1 MECQYCNKNFT
12 VKSSLVHHQ
21 KTAKFCI
28 KKQNILVSDTY
39 KCNYCSKILSTQSR
53 LQTHLKICK
62 TRLQDEKNKEDEKLA
77 KQLKDLEDKFQS
89 EVKEHENKFIK
100 LNEQLKKQEIELNY
114 KEIQFQAQLK
124 DQSIQLHAQLRD
136 QEITLKERDKYI
148 KELKEALAKANETIA
163 TIAMQPKTTTNNTDN
178 RVSHITN
185 NFDINNI
192 EKITSVLE
200 NHLTPDVMRRGQEG
214 VADMLKTHLLQT
226 SNGDPMYECTDVSRQ
241 KFEFRNADGNMET
254 DPKATKLIRNLGR
267 SGMWNKACSTGKKLW
282 EKADGTVNTD
292 AMVVFMPNVT
302 EVLEIDKDS
311 SKLRRRL
318 ASITARQ
325 RAPVVSAS
333 SSSSK

>member
-1 MECQYCNKNFT
+1 MTELNCEFCNKIFST
-12 VKSSLVHHQ
+12 KSNLLNHQ
-21 KTAKFCI
+21 KTAKYCLI
-28 KKQNILVSDTY
+28 RQGKQNKKYTCDLCEKEFTINQTLQEHYINCLKINY
-39 KCNYCSKILSTQSR
+39 KHQERLKKKENEYQDKLKEKDNLIIQLQEQIKQKEYDYDLNNKQINDIVLQLRERETQKDEYISKIESL
-53 LQTHLKICK
+53 
-62 TRLQDEKNKEDEKLA
+62 
-77 KQLKDLEDKFQS
+77 
-89 EVKEHENKFIK
+89 
-100 LNEQLKKQEIELNY
+100 
-114 KEIQFQAQLK
+114 
-124 DQSIQLHAQLRD
+124 
-136 QEITLKERDKYI
+136 
-148 KELKEALAKANETIA
+148 LAKANETIA

-192 EKITSVLE
+192 EKMTSMLE

-226 SNGDPMYECTDVSRQ
+226 SNGDPMYECTDVARQ

-267 SGMWNKACSTGKKLW
+267 SGMWNKAHSTGKKLW

-333 SSSSK
+333 SASSASSK